1 MLKKTTI
8 VVLLYLLKGGTL
20 LAQDIK
26 KDVEKLKTKMD
37 LYTSKTGSITKFID
51 IKLPNLKGT
60 YGGGETRIRKIIS
73 GNSTIYFYQIV
84 KSGKYGNS
92 TASIEYTD
100 LLEVIKALQQLRT
113 ELSKDVASK
122 PDYLENKFTT
132 VDGFELGYYVSTD
145 SSSWYVKLEKYD
157 SDSSL
162 FIENGGYIESAFI
175 EAMKK
180 IDELKK

>member
-1 MLKKTTI
+1 MLRKVTI
-8 VVLLYLLKGGTL
+8 FVFFYLLKIASPI
-20 LAQDIK
+20 AQDVK

-51 IKLPNLKGT
+51 TKLPNLKGT
-60 YGGGETRIRKIIS
+60 YGSAETRIRKVIS
-73 GNSTIYFYQIV
+73 GNSTVYFYQIV
-84 KSGKYGNS
+84 KSGKYGNNI
-92 TASIEYTD
+92 ASIEYND

-113 ELSKDVASK
+113 ELSKDADSK

-132 VDGFELGYYVSTD
+132 VDGFELGYYVSGD
-145 SSSWYVKLEKYD
+145 SSSWFVKLEKYD

-162 FIENGGYIESAFI
+162 FIESGGYIESAFLG
-175 EAMKK
+175 AMKK